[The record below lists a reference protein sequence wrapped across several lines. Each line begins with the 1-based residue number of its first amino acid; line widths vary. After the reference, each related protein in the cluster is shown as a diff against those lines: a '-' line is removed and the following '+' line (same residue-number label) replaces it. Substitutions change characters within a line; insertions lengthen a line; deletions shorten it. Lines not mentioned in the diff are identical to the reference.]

1 MTKKKKN
8 GRGRGRGMPG
18 KLHGRLPTEAHS
30 AETLMTENISLRQ
43 QIEHIVQVD
52 NAEFDKLYTVIGSKQ
67 TGHSETPK
75 PPPLI
80 LAAAFPSHHLSIL
93 FLCLSFAVWTS
104 KGRDEIKSICLQ
116 AV

>member
-1 MTKKKKN
+1 
-8 GRGRGRGMPG
+8 MPG

-43 QIEHIVQVD
+43 QIEHIEQVD

-67 TGHSETPK
+67 TSLDCTGHSEIPK

-80 LAAAFPSHHLSIL
+80 LAASPDQHSSVFSLHLSSAVGL
-93 FLCLSFAVWTS
+93 FKA
-104 KGRDEIKSICLQ
+104 
-116 AV
+116 